1 MRPQKSLLILIVVL
15 AMIAVFG
22 LQGCG
27 LFGGGGDDADGGEA
41 GEGGPGM
48 EPGMEPG
55 GGPGGPGMEPGM
67 GEPGMEP
74 GMGPG
79 APGMGGPGMGP
90 GGPGMEPGGAAP
102 EEPTDDE
109 VGMDTSSGGTDVA
122 TAADATALVAQGME
136 AKNAGNLELASRKF
150 QAAIVAN
157 PREVDAHW
165 GLAWVA
171 ADMGDTEK
179 AIRHFEMV
187 KKLGASAD
195 RIAEADAALERL
207 RQ

>member
-48 EPGMEPG
+48 E
-55 GGPGGPGMEPGM
+55 
-67 GEPGMEP
+67 
-74 GMGPG
+74 
-79 APGMGGPGMGP
+79 PGMGP